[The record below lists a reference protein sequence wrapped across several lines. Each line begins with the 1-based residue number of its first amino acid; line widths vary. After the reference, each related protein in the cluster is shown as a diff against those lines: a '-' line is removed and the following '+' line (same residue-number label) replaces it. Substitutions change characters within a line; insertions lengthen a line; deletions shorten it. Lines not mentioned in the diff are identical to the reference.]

1 MRNLLILL
9 LIPLAGCS
17 MTLSVNGQMEDGS
30 ESFTGSATGYMSGSG
45 DLTIKTDKGI
55 TCKGN
60 FVYVSRRHG
69 EGIFTCEDGRSGP
82 FEFVS
87 TGSSGTGTGRLGN
100 SYFTFT
106 FGF

>member
-9 LIPLAGCS
+9 LIPLAGC

-30 ESFTGSATGYMSGSG
+30 DSFTGSATGYMSGG
-45 DLTIKTDKGI
+45 GNLTIKTKKGI
-55 TCKGN
+55 TCEGN

-82 FEFVS
+82 FQFVS
-87 TGSSGTGTGRLGN
+87 TGGTGTGRLGN
-100 SYFTFT
+100 SNFTFR